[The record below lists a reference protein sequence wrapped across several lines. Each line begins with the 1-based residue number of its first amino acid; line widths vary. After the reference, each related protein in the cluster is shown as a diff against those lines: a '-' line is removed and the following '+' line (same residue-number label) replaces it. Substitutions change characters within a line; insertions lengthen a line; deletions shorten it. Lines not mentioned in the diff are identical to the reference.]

1 MMQDWALVIFTL
13 CISAAAGGSIFYALK
28 RQLDAELSLERGFLY
43 LIGLVGVG
51 MLGSLLHLGRP
62 LAAPYSIFNLGGS
75 WLSREILFAVIFVL
89 LLAACWFLE
98 RKNKLSA
105 GLIWASGIVGLISVF
120 SMTQIYMATLIPA
133 WQSWYTIV
141 EFFVATAILGVVF
154 AMLTLPDGYGSQQ
167 YKWVLLGAV
176 LLQIALMPSF
186 FGFLGAGAVAGQ
198 ESISLLAGS
207 YGILNVFRWLL
218 VVSGVAWFVI
228 SPPKSSHS
236 MPVALLLTVG
246 VVLGRYLFYIT
257 GVVITVGMLGM

>member
-28 RQLDAELSLERGFLY
+28 RQQDAELSLERGFLY

-62 LAAPYSIFNLGGS
+62 LAAPYAIFNLGSS
-75 WLSREILFAVIFVL
+75 WLSREILFAVAFAL
-89 LLAACWFLE
+89 LLVICWFLE
-98 RKNKLSA
+98 RQNKLNTS
-105 GLIWASGIVGLISVF
+105 LIWLSSIVGLISVF
-120 SMTQIYMATLIPA
+120 SMTQIYMSTLIPA

-154 AMLTLPDGYGSQQ
+154 AMLTLPGGYGGQQ

-186 FGFLGAGAVAGQ
+186 FGFLGVSTLAGQ
-198 ESISLLAGS
+198 ASISLLAGS
-207 YGILNVFRWLL
+207 FGILNIVRWLL

-228 SPPKSSHS
+228 SPPKNSHS
-236 MPVALLLTVG
+236 LPVALLLTVG
-246 VVLGRYLFYIT
+246 VVLGRYIFYVT